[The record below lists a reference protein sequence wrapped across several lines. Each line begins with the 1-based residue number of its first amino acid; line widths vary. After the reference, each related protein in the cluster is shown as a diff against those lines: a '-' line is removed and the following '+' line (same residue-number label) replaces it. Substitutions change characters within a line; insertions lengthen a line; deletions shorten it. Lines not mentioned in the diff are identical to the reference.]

1 MQSVG
6 EQLAARV
13 GADRVHLGVP
23 VTTVA
28 GDAVTTDAGR
38 TRADAVVVATDPATA
53 SALVPGVT
61 ASAPRQVTTH
71 LHVLPASPTGEP
83 LLVLG
88 VPGGRLVNSVVLT
101 DAQPAYSPDGRAL
114 VASSSLAPTRE
125 ADVRAEV
132 AALHGI
138 GPGDLEHLTSVTVP
152 QAQPAAVPPLR
163 LRSEE
168 RRVGKECRSRWS
180 PYH

>member
-23 VTTVA
+23 VTTVR
-28 GDAVTTDAGR
+28 GDAVTTDSGR
-38 TRADAVVVATDPATA
+38 TRADAVVVATDPGTA
-53 SALVPGVT
+53 AELVPGLA

-88 VPGGRLVNSVVLT
+88 TPGGQLVNSVVLS
-101 DAQPAYSPDGRAL
+101 DAQPAYSPEGRAL

-125 ADVRAEV
+125 SDVRAEV
-132 AALHGI
+132 AALQCI
-138 GPGDLEHLTSVTVP
+138 GTGD
-152 QAQPAAVPPLR
+152 
-163 LRSEE
+163 RSEE
-168 RRVGKECRSRWS
+168 
-180 PYH
+180 